1 MHICVITD
9 NKTSHSSTRFFEEAR
24 VNNVKMT
31 FVSWKDVFL
40 NKEGTLLCAKMPLKK
55 FDAVILRSS
64 VTSLTP
70 SILVVEYCK
79 YHNIRLLNEKF
90 YFRYQTVNKL
100 RQQLIFQMKKIPCLK
115 IFYGENVHFSF
126 LKKELGLPFIAKLA
140 TGSMGKQVF
149 KISSKKEFESFF
161 CQQKDDKQLC
171 LFQKFYHIDADYR
184 VFIIGKR
191 VFGPIK
197 RIAPNGE
204 WKTNARGAKHERVEK
219 KEQVLALAMSVA
231 KKTGIEFAG
240 VDILIDS
247 ANKPRVIEIN
257 TMADFK
263 VFDEVYP
270 EINIA
275 KETIALLAL

>member
-9 NKTSHSSTRFFEEAR
+9 NATSHSSKRFLKEAR
-24 VNNVKMT
+24 FNNIEMT
-31 FVSWKDVFL
+31 FVPWKDVFL
-40 NKEGTLLCAKMPLKK
+40 NKAGVLLCAKMPLKN
-55 FDAVILRSS
+55 FDALILRSS

-79 YHNIRLLNEKF
+79 YYNIRLLNEKF

-100 RQQLIFQMKKIPCLK
+100 RQQIIFQMEKIPCLK
-115 IFYGENVHFSF
+115 IFYGENVSFSF
-126 LKKELGLPFIAKLA
+126 LRKELGLPFIAKLA
-140 TGSMGKQVF
+140 TGSLGKQVF

-161 CQQKDDKQLC
+161 RQQKADKQLC
-171 LFQKFYHIDADYR
+171 LFQKFYRIDADYR
-184 VFIIGKR
+184 VFIVGKR
-191 VFGPIK
+191 VFGPVK
-197 RIAPNGE
+197 RIAPKGE
-204 WKTNARGAKHERVEK
+204 WKTNARGAKHERAEK
-219 KEQVLALAMSVA
+219 QERVLALAMSIA

-257 TMADFK
+257 TMADFR

-275 KETIALLAL
+275 KKTISLLEL